1 MADSATSTALVIAG
15 RYLAS
20 PAALRARPEGP
31 IDALDTRSGRTAQVR
46 IVFASDGWDDDSF
59 TDAVTRWC
67 ALACSEICGVLD
79 FGEHEGRRF
88 LVVAPSL
95 GMSIERWQATRR
107 PGPADAA
114 RLALAFGRLAER
126 IAAAGFPVDACD
138 LGDCAVGPGPTPF
151 LERPLLGSPA
161 VNPILVGPRDGQR
174 TLAAI
179 LRAAGGTGLGA
190 PLEEWA
196 GRAAAA
202 GYESLAEC
210 LDDLERCGNEARES
224 GDETELVG
232 LAGLFDDDDDG
243 HLARLVPL
251 EPRTW
256 PRRAAGG
263 LGALALAVLAI
274 VAIGHRPSG
283 TPAAAPV
290 PSRPRPVAVAPVT
303 TSTPAKPKPRYPRHE
318 HPAKRHPRVRRHRH
332 PHGTNPSRS
341 ARATPPVPSPTSPP
355 PPPPP
360 SPPSTPPSTSA
371 GSGAGDPLPDPGGT
385 STLPAP

>member
-1 MADSATSTALVIAG
+1 
-15 RYLAS
+15 
-20 PAALRARPEGP
+20 
-31 IDALDTRSGRTAQVR
+31 VR
-46 IVFASDGWDDDSF
+46 IVFASDGWDDDGF

-179 LRAAGGTGLGA
+179 LRAAGGAGLGP

-196 GRAAAA
+196 GRSAAA
-202 GYESLAEC
+202 GYETLAEC
-210 LDDLERCGNEARES
+210 LDELERCGNEAREA
-224 GDETELVG
+224 GDHTEVVG
-232 LAGLFDDDDDG
+232 MAGLFDDDDDE
-243 HLARLVPL
+243 HLARLLPR

-274 VAIGHRPSG
+274 AAIGHRASG

-290 PSRPRPVAVAPVT
+290 PSLPRPVAVAPGAAPKP
-303 TSTPAKPKPRYPRHE
+303 SKPKPTHSRQR
-318 HPAKRHPRVRRHRH
+318 HPAKRHRPTHRHRH
-332 PHGTNPSRS
+332 PHGTTPSRS
-341 ARATPPVPSPTSPP
+341 TQATPPVPSPPSPP
-355 PPPPP
+355 PPT
-360 SPPSTPPSTSA
+360 PPSTPPNTSA
-371 GSGAGDPLPDPGGT
+371 GSDAGDPLPDPGGT
-385 STLPAP
+385 RTLPAP

>member
-46 IVFASDGWDDDSF
+46 IVFTSDGWDDDGF

-79 FGEHEGRRF
+79 FGDHEGRRF

-179 LRAAGGTGLGA
+179 LRAASGAGLGP
-190 PLEEWA
+190 PLEQWTA
-196 GRAAAA
+196 RAAAA

-210 LDDLERCGNEARES
+210 LDELERCGNEAREA
-224 GDETELVG
+224 GDDTEVVG
-232 LAGLFDDDDDG
+232 LAGLFDDDDE
-243 HLARLVPL
+243 HLARLLPP
-251 EPRTW
+251 EPRIW
-256 PRRAAGG
+256 PRRVVGG
-263 LGALALAVLAI
+263 LGALALAVLVIA
-274 VAIGHRPSG
+274 AIGHRASG
-283 TPAAAPV
+283 TPVAAPV
-290 PSRPRPVAVAPVT
+290 HSSPRTVAVAPVT
-303 TSTPAKPKPRYPRHE
+303 TPKLSKPKPPHAR
-318 HPAKRHPRVRRHRH
+318 KRHPARQQPRVHRHRH

-341 ARATPPVPSPTSPP
+341 AAATAPEQPRPSPPTP
-355 PPPPP
+355 
-360 SPPSTPPSTSA
+360 PPSTPPSTSA
-371 GSGAGDPLPDPGGT
+371 GSGAGDPLPDPGGI
-385 STLPAP
+385 SMLPAP

>member
-1 MADSATSTALVIAG
+1 MADSATSTALVISG

-31 IDALDTRSGRTAQVR
+31 IDALGRQSGRTAQVR
-46 IVFASDGWDDDSF
+46 IVFASAGWDDDGF

-95 GMSIERWQATRR
+95 GMSIERWHVTRR

-114 RLALAFGRLAER
+114 RLALSFGRLAER

-179 LRAAGGTGLGA
+179 LRAAGGAGFGS
-190 PLEEWA
+190 PLEDWRA
-196 GRAAAA
+196 RAAAA

-210 LDDLERCGNEARES
+210 LDELERCGNEALEA
-224 GDETELVG
+224 GDATDG
-232 LAGLFDDDDDG
+232 WGMAGLFADDDDAKQ
-243 HLARLVPL
+243 ARLPRQ
-251 EPRTW
+251 EPRSLA
-256 PRRAAGG
+256 PREPGG
-263 LGALALAVLAI
+263 LAAVALPVLAI
-274 VAIGHRPSG
+274 
-283 TPAAAPV
+283 AAV
-290 PSRPRPVAVAPVT
+290 
-303 TSTPAKPKPRYPRHE
+303 
-318 HPAKRHPRVRRHRH
+318 
-332 PHGTNPSRS
+332 
-341 ARATPPVPSPTSPP
+341 
-355 PPPPP
+355 
-360 SPPSTPPSTSA
+360 
-371 GSGAGDPLPDPGGT
+371 
-385 STLPAP
+385 

>member
-46 IVFASDGWDDDSF
+46 IVFASDGWDDDDF
-59 TDAVTRWC
+59 TAAVTRWC

-114 RLALAFGRLAER
+114 RLALSFGRLAER

-179 LRAAGGTGLGA
+179 LRAAGGAGLGP
-190 PLEEWA
+190 PLEEWTA
-196 GRAAAA
+196 RAAAA
-202 GYESLAEC
+202 GYESLADC
-210 LDDLERCGNEARES
+210 LDELERCGNEARQA
-224 GDETELVG
+224 GDDTEVVG
-232 LAGLFDDDDDG
+232 LAGLFDDDDDE
-243 HLARLVPL
+243 HLARLLPP

-256 PRRAAGG
+256 PRRVAGG
-263 LGALALAVLAI
+263 LGAVALAVLAI
-274 VAIGHRPSG
+274 AAIGHRASG
-283 TPAAAPV
+283 TPAPTPM
-290 PSRPRPVAVAPVT
+290 PSPPRPVAAPVT
-303 TSTPAKPKPRYPRHE
+303 APKPSHPKPTHPRKR
-318 HPAKRHPRVRRHRH
+318 HPAKQHPHVHRHRH
-332 PHGTNPSRS
+332 PHGTSPSRS
-341 ARATPPVPSPTSPP
+341 AQATPPVQA
-355 PPPPP
+355 PP
-360 SPPSTPPSTSA
+360 STPPPSTPPSTSA

-385 STLPAP
+385 SMLPAP

>member
-46 IVFASDGWDDDSF
+46 IVFASDGWDDDDF

-107 PGPADAA
+107 PGPADTA
-114 RLALAFGRLAER
+114 RLALSFGRLAER

-179 LRAAGGTGLGA
+179 LRAAGGAGLGP
-190 PLEEWA
+190 PLEEWTA
-196 GRAAAA
+196 RAAAA
-202 GYESLAEC
+202 GYESLADC
-210 LDDLERCGNEARES
+210 LDELERCGNEARQA
-224 GDETELVG
+224 GDDTEVVG
-232 LAGLFDDDDDG
+232 LAGLFDDDDDE
-243 HLARLVPL
+243 HLARLLPP

-256 PRRAAGG
+256 PRRVGGG

-274 VAIGHRPSG
+274 AAIGHRASG
-283 TPAAAPV
+283 TPAPTPM
-290 PSRPRPVAVAPVT
+290 PSPPRPVAAAPVT
-303 TSTPAKPKPRYPRHE
+303 APKPSQPKPTHPRKRRPAKQ
-318 HPAKRHPRVRRHRH
+318 HPRVNRHRH
-332 PHGTNPSRS
+332 PHGTSPSRS
-341 ARATPPVPSPTSPP
+341 AQATPPVQ
-355 PPPPP
+355 PPP
-360 SPPSTPPSTSA
+360 SPPPQSTPPSTSA

-385 STLPAP
+385 SMLPAP

>member
-46 IVFASDGWDDDSF
+46 IVFASDGWDDDGF
-59 TDAVTRWC
+59 TDAITRWC

-95 GMSIERWQATRR
+95 GMSLERWQATRR
-107 PGPADAA
+107 PRPTDAA
-114 RLALAFGRLAER
+114 RLALSFGRLVER

-174 TLAAI
+174 TLSAI
-179 LRAAGGTGLGA
+179 LRAAGGAGLGS
-190 PLEEWA
+190 PLEEWTA
-196 GRAAAA
+196 RAAAA

-210 LDDLERCGNEARES
+210 LDDLERCGNEAREA
-224 GDETELVG
+224 GDDTEVVG
-232 LAGLFDDDDDG
+232 FAGLFDDDQDE
-243 HLARLVPL
+243 HLARLLPP

-256 PRRAAGG
+256 PRRVAGG

-274 VAIGHRPSG
+274 AAIGHRASG

-290 PSRPRPVAVAPVT
+290 PSPRPVAVAPVT
-303 TSTPAKPKPRYPRHE
+303 TPKPSKPKPAHPR
-318 HPAKRHPRVRRHRH
+318 KRHAVKQHRRVHRHRH
-332 PHGTNPSRS
+332 PHETSPSRS
-341 ARATPPVPSPTSPP
+341 ARATPPAQPPPSPP
-355 PPPPP
+355 P
-360 SPPSTPPSTSA
+360 PPSTPPSTSA

-385 STLPAP
+385 SMLPAP

>member
-46 IVFASDGWDDDSF
+46 IVFASDGWDDDGF
-59 TDAVTRWC
+59 TDAITRWC

-95 GMSIERWQATRR
+95 GMSLERWQATRR
-107 PGPADAA
+107 PRPADAA
-114 RLALAFGRLAER
+114 RLALSFGRLVER

-174 TLAAI
+174 TLSAI
-179 LRAAGGTGLGA
+179 LRAAGGAGLGS
-190 PLEEWA
+190 PLEEWTA
-196 GRAAAA
+196 RAAAA

-210 LDDLERCGNEARES
+210 LDDLERCGNEVREA
-224 GDETELVG
+224 GDDTEVVG
-232 LAGLFDDDDDG
+232 FAGLFDDDQDE
-243 HLARLVPL
+243 HLARLLPP

-256 PRRAAGG
+256 PRRVAGG
-263 LGALALAVLAI
+263 LGALAAQPPQARSGMLAI
-274 VAIGHRPSG
+274 KRPSL
-283 TPAAAPV
+283 
-290 PSRPRPVAVAPVT
+290 
-303 TSTPAKPKPRYPRHE
+303 
-318 HPAKRHPRVRRHRH
+318 
-332 PHGTNPSRS
+332 SRS
-341 ARATPPVPSPTSPP
+341 IAAQYQILNIRSLLSRDRRRMISVWRLSFVLDGGAPRAANRSPSARRCGLPNPNCRTP
-355 PPPPP
+355 
-360 SPPSTPPSTSA
+360 
-371 GSGAGDPLPDPGGT
+371 G
-385 STLPAP
+385 